1 MIELRDISK
10 VYHVGE
16 SEVRA
21 LDHVSMHVDDG
32 EFVAIIGP
40 SGSGKSTMMNI
51 IGCLDTAD
59 GGAYLLDGQTI
70 ENYTEAQITR
80 IRGEKIGF
88 IFQGFNLI
96 GTMSAYENVELPLLY
111 QRIGKKER
119 AQRATEA
126 LEKVGLASRAQ
137 HKPSE
142 LSGGQQQRVAIARAI
157 ATRPSL
163 FLADEPT
170 GNLDSKTGAEIMD
183 MFSHLHEFGSTIVLI
198 THDDKIA
205 ARASRSVRV
214 LDGHIVEGG
223 DATAPLSVELESDT
237 IVSRPAMESI
247 EQTDSIFESNKQ
259 VDA

>member
-10 VYHVGE
+10 IYQVGE
-16 SEVRA
+16 SVVRA
-21 LDHVSMHVDDG
+21 LEHVSMHVDDG

-51 IGCLDTAD
+51 IGCLDVAD
-59 GGAYLLDGQTI
+59 EGEYLLDGQAI
-70 ENYTEAQITR
+70 DKYTEAQITR

-88 IFQGFNLI
+88 IFQSFNLI

-111 QRIGKKER
+111 QRVGKKER
-119 AQRATEA
+119 MQRVNDA
-126 LEKVGLASRAQ
+126 LERVGLATRAQ

-170 GNLDSKTGAEIMD
+170 GNLDSHTGAEIMN
-183 MFSHLHEFGSTIVLI
+183 MFHTLHDAGSTIVLI
-198 THDDKIA
+198 THDDTIA
-205 ARASRSVRV
+205 AQATRAVRV
-214 LDGHIVEGG
+214 LDGHIVDERMTEPI
-223 DATAPLSVELESDT
+223 AQVE
-237 IVSRPAMESI
+237 A
-247 EQTDSIFESNKQ
+247 
-259 VDA
+259 